1 MKFVVENYKIMSEFE
16 IFSLEEVID
25 IGDTALFS

>member
-16 IFSLEEVID
+16 IFYLEEVIRYMETE
-25 IGDTALFS
+25 IIK